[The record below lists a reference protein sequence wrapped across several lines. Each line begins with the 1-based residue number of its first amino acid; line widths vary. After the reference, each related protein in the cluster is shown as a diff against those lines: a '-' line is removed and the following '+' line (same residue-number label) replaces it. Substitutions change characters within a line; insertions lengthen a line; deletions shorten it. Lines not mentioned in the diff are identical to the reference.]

1 MNDVLQ
7 NMLELETY
15 NELLDIVRA
24 IIDDQ
29 RTLIEETKKQQK
41 KQVLELLQ

>member
-15 NELLDIVRA
+15 NELLDIVRS